1 MRGEESS
8 PPAPVSRFIGELE
21 ARLPREQDTLSEIK
35 EAKLAGDT
43 PQPISI
49 DAEIS
54 GYLFDFLF
62 TAQDASTSSL
72 VWAVVLLELHPELL
86 TKMREMTLRRWHVR
100 W

>member
-1 MRGEESS
+1 M
-8 PPAPVSRFIGELE
+8 E

-62 TAQDASTSSL
+62 ATQDASTSSL

-86 TKMREMTLRRWHVR
+86 AKMREMTLRRWHVR

>member
-1 MRGEESS
+1 MRGEESP
-8 PPAPVSRFIGELE
+8 PPAPVSRFIKELE

-62 TAQDASTSSL
+62 ATQDASTSSL

-86 TKMREMTLRRWHVR
+86 AKMREMTLRRWHVR